1 MAKLVKVTQTIA
13 NIFDAVRRT
22 SHTWSDDKFLDS
34 ITSKRLS
41 RLTDLY
47 TFLLFQLNADCGS
60 AVASIGPLFA
70 LSLTRIVLAPD
81 YTYNRVTK
89 TTKKPH
95 GCVQQ
100 AFMTSRGRGTN
111 IWLAVGT
118 RAESN
123 TAEYLHTKQTYQTL
137 LSLLTLGVVFRLI
150 QLGING
156 YEIYRH
162 DVTDEKLFSVCVA
175 DCAAR
180 IPEPIYALTPR
191 R

>member
-1 MAKLVKVTQTIA
+1 MASTA
-13 NIFDAVRRT
+13 
-22 SHTWSDDKFLDS
+22 
-34 ITSKRLS
+34 LS
-41 RLTDLY
+41 
-47 TFLLFQLNADCGS
+47 
-60 AVASIGPLFA
+60 FA
-70 LSLTRIVLAPD
+70 LSLTRIVIAPD
-81 YTYNRVTK
+81 YTYNRGTK

-100 AFMTSRGRGTN
+100 AFTTGQPVGRGRGTN

-162 DVTDEKLFSVCVA
+162 DVTDEKLFSVCAA